1 LPTVPVPLL
10 PGDPDVPLDL
20 QSVFRAAY
28 EPSLFDRRL
37 PYEQP
42 LLPALPPE
50 DEAWVRQRLL
60 ESHLPPGATT

>member
-1 LPTVPVPLL
+1 LPLPTVPAPLL
-10 PGDPDVPLDL
+10 RGDSDVPLDL

-28 EPSLFDRRL
+28 ELSLYDRRL

-42 LLPALPPE
+42 LLSALPAE

-60 ESHLPPGATT
+60 ESHLPPG